1 MPPVEFAG
9 REPLTTVLRAA
20 DGVAISAH
28 HDPPH
33 EAAADAGTAF
43 VVAHGFTGSW
53 RTPQIRAVVD
63 VLRRRGGVVS
73 FDFRGHGSS
82 GGLSTLGDAE
92 VLDVDAAVAWARG
105 LGHPRVVTLGWSMG
119 AAVVIRHA
127 ALCRGVDAVVAASG
141 PSRWHYQ
148 GSRPMRTVH
157 RAVRSRLGRWV
168 LATRFRTRVGTF
180 PRNPPPEPPDAVAG
194 RIAPTPLLVVHGDAD
209 HYFPLEHAQWLA
221 LAAGPTGEL
230 WIEHGF
236 THAERGAPPELV
248 SRIADWAVTARA
260 SAKMPG

>member
-1 MPPVEFAG
+1 MPPVNG
-9 REPLTTVLRAA
+9 SRETLTTVLRAA

-33 EAAADAGTAF
+33 VPDAGMAF

-53 RTPQIRAVVD
+53 RKPEIRAVVD

-73 FDFRGHGSS
+73 LDLRGHGTS

-92 VLDVDAAVAWARG
+92 VLDVDAAVAWARA
-105 LGHPRVVTLGWSMG
+105 LGYPRVVTVGWSMG

-127 ALCRGVDAVVAASG
+127 ALWRGVDAVVAASG

-148 GSRPMRTVH
+148 GTRPMRTVH
-157 RAVRSRLGRWV
+157 RAVRTRLGRWA
-168 LATRFRTRVGTF
+168 LATWYGTRVGRF
-180 PRNPPPEPPDAVAG
+180 PSAPPPEPPDAVAG

-221 LAAGPTGEL
+221 LAAGPTAEL

-236 THAERGAPPELV
+236 THADRGAAPELV
-248 SRIADWAVTARA
+248 ARMADWAVAARA